1 MAAEA
6 QVPGGRDPD
15 GLSDQE
21 AYSEDGSFSGKNGD
35 APTTEEALD
44 LQDQVEQSARQ
55 QKGDAFVRNDRGR
68 FEAREEAPSFS
79 PVSYTH
85 LRAHET
91 S

>member
-44 LQDQVEQSARQ
+44 L
-55 QKGDAFVRNDRGR
+55 
-68 FEAREEAPSFS
+68 REEGTQNS
-79 PVSYTH
+79 
-85 LRAHET
+85 RNQD
-91 S
+91 

>member
-44 LQDQVEQSARQ
+44 LRDQVEQS
-55 QKGDAFVRNDRGR
+55 FVRNDRGR
-68 FEAREEAPSFS
+68 FEAREEAPSFFT
-79 PVSYTH
+79 PDVAGLTNFN
-85 LRAHET
+85 
-91 S
+91 